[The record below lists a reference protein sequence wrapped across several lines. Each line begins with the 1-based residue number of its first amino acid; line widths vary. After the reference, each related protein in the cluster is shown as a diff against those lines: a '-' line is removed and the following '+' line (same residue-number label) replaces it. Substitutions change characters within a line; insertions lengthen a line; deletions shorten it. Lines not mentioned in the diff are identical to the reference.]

1 MIKWCT
7 HPAFGR
13 TICEAQGGEIC
24 PDPVHVGTQGTVP
37 RCFPAKPSAAA
48 FSASAM
54 AQKPRK
60 ERAQELVY
68 DGWEALD
75 SSDRPSA
82 DTLRWAE
89 EIFSRA
95 LAIDP
100 ELADAY
106 NGLGSVR
113 YERKR
118 YTEAEA
124 VCRIALEKARV
135 ELGTDDAQAFTWW
148 GEPSTR
154 PYMRARHILGL
165 ALWRQGKYRDAIAEF
180 QEMLRRNPHDNQG
193 VRYILGPLYHLCGD
207 LRGAVA
213 AYKDASPDPESVGDP
228 TNELSFGL
236 ALFQLRRYSAAVF
249 RYRYAFFLNLYLP
262 LVVLSRRVRRL
273 DIWYGSNLAEPE
285 NAQEYWENYG
295 VLWRG
300 QAEAKCFLR
309 LVYEDE
315 EVRSELNAFIE
326 VAAELRNEHDLR
338 KRGPL
343 VDEYMKFKNRETIKE
358 TNRKIA
364 SRVLNRYRPADT
376 EMQ

>member
-1 MIKWCT
+1 
-7 HPAFGR
+7 
-13 TICEAQGGEIC
+13 
-24 PDPVHVGTQGTVP
+24 
-37 RCFPAKPSAAA
+37 
-48 FSASAM
+48 M
-54 AQKPRK
+54 AQKQRK

-75 SSDRPSA
+75 SFDRPSA
-82 DTLRWAE
+82 YTLRWAE

-95 LAIDP
+95 LAFDP

-135 ELGTDDAQAFTWW
+135 ELGTDDPQAFTWW
-148 GEPSTR
+148 GELSTR
-154 PYMRARHILGL
+154 PYMRARHLLGL

-180 QEMLRRNPHDNQG
+180 QEMLRRNPHDNQA
-193 VRYILGPLYHLCGD
+193 VRYLIGPLYHLCGD
-207 LRGAVA
+207 LREAVA
-213 AYKDASPDPESVGDP
+213 AYEDASPDPESVGDP

-236 ALFQLRRYSAAVF
+236 VLFQLRRYPAAVF

-273 DIWYGSNLAEPE
+273 DIWHGSNLAEPE

-295 VLWRG
+295 ILWRG
-300 QAEAKCFLR
+300 QTEAQRFLR

-315 EVRSELNAFIE
+315 EVSTELNAFIE
-326 VAAELRNEHDLR
+326 LAAKLRDEHDFR

-343 VDEYMKFKNRETIKE
+343 VDEYMKFQNRERINE
-358 TNRKIA
+358 RNRAIA
-364 SRVLNRYRPADT
+364 LRVLSRYRPA
-376 EMQ
+376 EAGMQ